1 MNNNSKDISFFHG
14 SNEVEIDS
22 QTLGERK
29 RIARDGVVS
38 IVLKSSRN
46 KVMGIETMGIP
57 MTSIDLKK
65 ELPEIIE
72 EHSFKTKNFE
82 QELRSLTN
90 NFFSMNYGVRPKLII
105 HLV

>member
-1 MNNNSKDISFFHG
+1 
-14 SNEVEIDS
+14 
-22 QTLGERK
+22 
-29 RIARDGVVS
+29 
-38 IVLKSSRN
+38 
-46 KVMGIETMGIP
+46 MGIP